1 MGNKRRKKKFQ
12 HSKEQREHLELPESP
27 VNSVA
32 DTSMIIECVR
42 KTGRYSEADEEIQ
55 DIISLENDKNQYH
68 IEADALEV
76 SALTEEELKIIEEC
90 MEEISAS
97 SIKKEDL
104 VFYKDDLEPEED
116 VPSDLELL
124 WNQDHEDGTNPSD
137 QGQTEGIASFIKGM
151 EKQEFSCQPYVLCQ
165 KILRENELCFLDVQS
180 TGPKLCIYNGKHW
193 QELYEENLKQLVYNA
208 LPQNTKIGIKAI
220 ESLAGN
226 VAAYVRREV
235 RKSYDEGKKR
245 FTEEDFRKISN
256 RIVFDNTVY
265 DLEKGKKCKFTSK
278 KPYSYQ
284 INCNYIEGDVP
295 TPYYDKLKADATG
308 GDKESMKMID
318 YMIAY
323 LLLPN
328 RTGKCF
334 FVMSPARDSG
344 KNILGEFVER
354 LFDKREVRTM
364 DTEVLGK
371 GQFAREGF
379 ETARLATCLEMPVK
393 PLTIEAVK
401 ELKTFTGNANM
412 EIRKKYVSQF
422 GSQVNFKVLLAT
434 NGGIF
439 LPPGEMDEAFFRRVI
454 AIPFVKSTP
463 RDRLIFDLPQKLDEE
478 RDAIVSKCVRRFKKV
493 FSADGGIVFPESE
506 LSLAQKDTWMGR
518 SLFNEKFVV
527 NMLQF
532 TANEEDAIPKS
543 DVEMIYSVYYA
554 ENACNSTG
562 MSKPTYCS
570 RDKLIKLIKSV
581 YPGIGSAKR
590 RRGTISEPDNVKPI
604 PCLTGL
610 QWTDE
615 ALELV
620 DKCRQEDVDDVADET

>member
-1 MGNKRRKKKFQ
+1 MKNQGQKRPFVFIPER
-12 HSKEQREHLELPESP
+12 RELQELSAIP

-32 DTSMIIECVR
+32 DTSMIIDVVR
-42 KTGRYSEADEEIQ
+42 KTGRYSEADEDIQ
-55 DIISLENDKNQYH
+55 DIISLENDKNKYH
-68 IEADALEV
+68 IKEDDLEV
-76 SALTEEELKIIEEC
+76 SALTEEEFNGIEEY
-90 MEEISAS
+90 MEEISAFS
-97 SIKKEDL
+97 MKKENL
-104 VFYKDDLEPEED
+104 VFCKDDLEPEED
-116 VPSDLELL
+116 VPSDFETL
-124 WNQDHEDGTNPSD
+124 WKLNHEDGTNPLEPS
-137 QGQTEGIASFIKGM
+137 QTEEIASFIKGM

-180 TGPKLCIYNGKHW
+180 TGPKLCIFNGKYW
-193 QELYEENLKQLVYNA
+193 QELDEEKLKQLVYNT
-208 LPQNTKIGIKAI
+208 LPQLTKVGIKAI
-220 ESLAGN
+220 ETLAGQ
-226 VAAYVRREV
+226 VASYVRREV
-235 RKSYDEGKKR
+235 RKSYDEGRKR
-245 FTEEDFRKISN
+245 FTEEDFRKITN

-284 INCNYIEGDVP
+284 INCNYIEEDMP
-295 TPYYDKLKADATG
+295 TPCYDKLKDDATG

-344 KNILGEFVER
+344 KNVIGEFIER

-371 GQFAREGF
+371 GQFSREGF

-434 NGGIF
+434 NGGLY
-439 LPPGEMDEAFFRRVI
+439 LPTGEMDEAFFRRAI

-463 RDRLIFDLPQKLDEE
+463 RDKLVFDLPQKLDKE

-493 FSADGGIVFPESE
+493 FSDDGGIVFPESA
-506 LSLAQKDTWMGR
+506 LSQAQKATWMGR
-518 SLFNEKFVV
+518 SLFNEEFVI
-527 NMLQF
+527 NMLEF

-543 DVEMIYSVYYA
+543 DVEKIYSVYYA
-554 ENACNSTG
+554 ENACNSIG

-570 RDKLIKLIKSV
+570 RDNLIKVIKSV
-581 YPGIGSAKR
+581 YPDIASAKR

-610 QWTDE
+610 QWTAE

-620 DKCRQEDVDDVADET
+620 DKCRQEGVDDVADET